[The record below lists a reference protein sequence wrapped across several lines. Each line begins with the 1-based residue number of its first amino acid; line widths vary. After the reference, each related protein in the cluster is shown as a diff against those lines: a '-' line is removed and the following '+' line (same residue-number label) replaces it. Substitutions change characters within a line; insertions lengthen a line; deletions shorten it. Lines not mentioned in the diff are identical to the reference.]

1 MTTRKNVSTPSAD
14 TAIVRFTFGANEL
27 RVADEARGAD
37 TADAKSAVA
46 MFDLLF
52 SADGH
57 AVPFSAFRK
66 LSAGETRSN
75 EEQAGWQFVQLFHAV
90 RRCGAGCAAKLFDAN
105 VKGDEVLQ
113 REGVNPNTLAAYKP
127 QAKRQIK
134 QTIFGTTD
142 FGAFIKRMEGIA
154 AARDLAAKIAAGEVK
169 EGEATKGAGV
179 GKSDKTAL
187 ERAVAKVN
195 DAIKAFN
202 REGDAEKADG
212 SVDPLQAR
220 KVAALLLDVLVA
232 QGWAAKPANK

>member
-1 MTTRKNVSTPSAD
+1 MSKVIKATSPAETSPL
-14 TAIVRFTFGANEL
+14 VRFTFGANEL

-37 TADAKSAVA
+37 AADAKSAVA

-52 SADGH
+52 SDDGH

-66 LSAGETRSN
+66 LSAGEARTN

-127 QAKRQIK
+127 QPKRQIK

-142 FGAFIKRMEGIA
+142 FGAFIKRMESIA

-169 EGEATKGAGV
+169 EGEAPKGADV
-179 GKSDKTAL
+179 SKKSDRQYVVDKIGEVVKRL
-187 ERAVAKVN
+187 NKDV
-195 DAIKAFN
+195 
-202 REGDAEKADG
+202 EKLDG
-212 SVDPLQAR
+212 SIAPDVAR
-220 KVAALLLDVLVA
+220 KAAMALLDVLSMN
-232 QGWAAKPANK
+232 GIK